1 MNKRNITNQNK
12 AYFFALVAVLFWSTV
27 SSAFKITLRYLSF
40 DIILFWSVFTG
51 TFFLTVVIAL
61 SKAGF
66 NQNDFGKKSL
76 LSSAIM
82 GFINPFL
89 YYLLLLKGYDLLDA
103 QEAGIINYIWIIFL
117 VLFSI
122 IFLKQKIKPMGL
134 AALLISFAGTLIVIT
149 RGDFSKMRFSSLSGV
164 LLIITAAALF
174 AFYWILNMK
183 DKRDDVK
190 KIWMNLGFG
199 LLYITVYQLF
209 IYKKI
214 VIPSLEG
221 LLGSIYIGLF
231 EISITFVIWL
241 KALQHSEDTAKVG
254 NLIFLSPFLALFWIN
269 RAVGETIRL
278 STIAGLVLIVAGI
291 ILQKFYGA
299 KKV

>member
-12 AYFFALVAVLFWSTV
+12 AYLFALLAVLFWSTI

-40 DIILFWSVFTG
+40 DIILFWAVLTG
-51 TFFLTVVIAL
+51 TLFLTIVIAF

-66 NQNDFGKKSL
+66 NQSDFGKKSL
-76 LSSAIM
+76 FSSAFM

-103 QEAGIINYIWIIFL
+103 QEAGVINYIWIIFL

-122 IFLKQKIKPMGL
+122 IFLKQKIKPMGIF
-134 AALLISFAGTLIVIT
+134 ALLISFAGTLVVIT
-149 RGDFSKMRFSSLSGV
+149 RGDFSGIRFSNPTGV
-164 LLIITAAALF
+164 LLIVAAASLF
-174 AFYWILNMK
+174 AYYWILNMK

-190 KIWMNLGFG
+190 KIWMNLIFG
-199 LLYITVYQLF
+199 LVYIIVYQ
-209 IYKKI
+209 IVVYKEVI
-214 VIPSLEG
+214 VPSLNG

-241 KALQHSEDTAKVG
+241 KALQYSEDTAKVS

-269 RAVGETIRL
+269 NMVGEAIRL
-278 STIAGLVLIVAGI
+278 STVTGLVLIIAGI
-291 ILQKFYGA
+291 VLQRFYGA
-299 KKV
+299 GKR